1 MANCPL
7 KGRIHRNA
15 LAREHEKA
23 GLGGLL
29 DADETSDED
38 ETSKTDAVIP
48 LAGANLT
55 SADLTKMFLVQAN
68 LGGANLSKACL
79 SNANLAYAD
88 LRDATL
94 SNAILSG
101 TR

>member
-1 MANCPL
+1 MSDSRFMANCPL

-48 LAGANLT
+48 LAG
-55 SADLTKMFLVQAN
+55 
-68 LGGANLSKACL
+68 L